1 MSTRDGRL
9 THIIAGVTVAAF
21 VLALLF
27 SRAIDVPTV
36 AGFIPA
42 TVGGRA
48 FVGGALPWWITPLTA
63 TLVHGGILHLLFN
76 MAMFVWV
83 GRQVEPAI
91 GAPQLAVL
99 YIVGAYAAAA
109 GQWALDPAGLIPMV
123 GASGAISAVVALY
136 ALVFSESKTRAIAG
150 IPAGVVRA
158 LWLGAAWVIIQT
170 MLGFAT
176 GGMIAVG
183 AHIGGFLAG
192 LLLARPLL
200 RWRYRR

>member
-1 MSTRDGRL
+1 MSARDARL
-9 THIIAGVTVAAF
+9 THSIAGVTVAAF

-27 SRAIDVPTV
+27 SRALEVPAV

-63 TLVHGGILHLLFN
+63 TLVHGGFLHLLFN
-76 MAMFVWV
+76 MAMLVWA

-99 YIVGAYAAAA
+99 YVVGAYAAAA
-109 GQWALDPAGLIPMV
+109 GQWALEPGGLIPVV
-123 GASGAISAVVALY
+123 GASGASSAVIALY
-136 ALVFSESKTRAIAG
+136 ALVFSENQVRSVG
-150 IPAGVVRA
+150 GMSPGVVRA
-158 LWLGAAWVIIQT
+158 LWLGAAWVVIQT
-170 MLGFAT
+170 MLGFAS

>member
-1 MSTRDGRL
+1 MPARDSRL
-9 THIIAGVTVAAF
+9 THILAGVTVAAF
-21 VLALLF
+21 LLALLF
-27 SRAIDVPTV
+27 SRALDVSTM

-48 FVGGALPWWITPLTA
+48 VIGGALPWWLTPLTA
-63 TLVHGGILHLLFN
+63 TLVHGGVFHLLFN
-76 MAMFVWV
+76 MLMLIWA

-99 YIVGAYAAAA
+99 YIAGAYAAAV
-109 GQWALDPAGLIPMV
+109 GQWALDRDGLIPMV
-123 GASGAISAVVALY
+123 GASGAISAVIALY
-136 ALVFSESKTRAIAG
+136 ALIFSENKVRSIAG
-150 IPAGVVRA
+150 LSPGLIRA
-158 LWLGAAWVIIQT
+158 LWLGVAWVVIQL

-183 AHIGGFLAG
+183 AHIGGFVAG
-192 LLLARPLL
+192 LMLARPLL